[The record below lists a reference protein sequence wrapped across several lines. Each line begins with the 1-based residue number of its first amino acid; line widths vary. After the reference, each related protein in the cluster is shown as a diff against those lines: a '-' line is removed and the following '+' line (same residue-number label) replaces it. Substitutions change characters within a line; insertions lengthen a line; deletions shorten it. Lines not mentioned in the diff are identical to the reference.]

1 MGASQALNMVDLGDD
16 EAAVRG
22 LLNDGNPGQTDQYP
36 VACIA
41 LSAEGK
47 RVQFSF
53 PPRWDLIDGKR
64 VLSIIFQGVLFN
76 FLVGIDTADN
86 ARLITDNEWVF
97 PILDWR
103 EVDFLV
109 EEALKIG
116 AARTDSPKVR
126 D

>member
-1 MGASQALNMVDLGDD
+1 
-16 EAAVRG
+16 
-22 LLNDGNPGQTDQYP
+22 

-47 RVQFSF
+47 RVEFAF

-103 EVDFLV
+103 EVAFLV
-109 EEALKIG
+109 EEALKIR
-116 AARTDSPKVR
+116 AAHTDSPEVR